1 MLALTVIVDL
11 CAKWHFGFMEVK
23 DKVPESQLDLPEV
36 LEDVP
41 NWTLVMLV
49 LTQIVPVQSC
59 YCPDCVH
66 DGLLQP
72 INVRQELGHICS
84 CSAEFWGDQKEKR
97 SSSQSVTLLTPQGL
111 IGGDQV
117 SINSFLPDEVSLQAD
132 DTLDDLLLRVLGG
145 TETKWR
151 DGVWD
156 RKDKERT
163 TNTHR
168 CCRSCVC
175 LKMFVC
181 HSCQQL
187 PTTTWKWD
195 YITDVSEFVQRSK
208 IINNTILKNLKK
220 NEWTN
225 APCGGKGSFPFSY
238 ELK

>member
-1 MLALTVIVDL
+1 
-11 CAKWHFGFMEVK
+11 MEVK

-59 YCPDCVH
+59 YCPYCVH

-97 SSSQSVTLLTPQGL
+97 SSSQSVTSLTPQRVWLVETRSASTASYL
-111 IGGDQV
+111 IKSPSRPMTRLMIFCWG
-117 SINSFLPDEVSLQAD
+117 FLGE
-132 DTLDDLLLRVLGG
+132 LRQN
-145 TETKWR
+145 EESMRQKR
-151 DGVWD
+151 Q
-156 RKDKERT
+156 KEDHHYPSHRT

-187 PTTTWKWD
+187 ATTTWKWD
-195 YITDVSEFVQRSK
+195 YITDVSEF
-208 IINNTILKNLKK
+208 
-220 NEWTN
+220 
-225 APCGGKGSFPFSY
+225 KGQ
-238 ELK
+238 K

>member
-1 MLALTVIVDL
+1 MLALTVIVHL

-97 SSSQSVTLLTPQGL
+97 SSSQSVTSLTPQRVWLVETRSASTASYL
-111 IGGDQV
+111 IKSPSRPMTRLMIFCWGFLGELRQNEETAYETEKTKRGPPTPIV
-117 SINSFLPDEVSLQAD
+117 VVGPVCVWKCLSATVGNS
-132 DTLDDLLLRVLGG
+132 
-145 TETKWR
+145 
-151 DGVWD
+151 
-156 RKDKERT
+156 
-163 TNTHR
+163 
-168 CCRSCVC
+168 
-175 LKMFVC
+175 
-181 HSCQQL
+181 
-187 PTTTWKWD
+187 
-195 YITDVSEFVQRSK
+195 
-208 IINNTILKNLKK
+208 
-220 NEWTN
+220 
-225 APCGGKGSFPFSY
+225 
-238 ELK
+238 

>member
-97 SSSQSVTLLTPQGL
+97 SSSQSVTSLTPQRVWLVETRSASTASYL
-111 IGGDQV
+111 IKSPSRPMTRLMIFCWGFLGELRQNEERMRQKRQREDHQHPSLLSVLCVFENVCLPQLATV
-117 SINSFLPDEVSLQAD
+117 SNNHLKVRLHYWC
-132 DTLDDLLLRVLGG
+132 LR
-145 TETKWR
+145 
-151 DGVWD
+151 
-156 RKDKERT
+156 
-163 TNTHR
+163 
-168 CCRSCVC
+168 VC
-175 LKMFVC
+175 LKV
-181 HSCQQL
+181 
-187 PTTTWKWD
+187 K
-195 YITDVSEFVQRSK
+195 
-208 IINNTILKNLKK
+208 NNK
-220 NEWTN
+220 
-225 APCGGKGSFPFSY
+225 
-238 ELK
+238 